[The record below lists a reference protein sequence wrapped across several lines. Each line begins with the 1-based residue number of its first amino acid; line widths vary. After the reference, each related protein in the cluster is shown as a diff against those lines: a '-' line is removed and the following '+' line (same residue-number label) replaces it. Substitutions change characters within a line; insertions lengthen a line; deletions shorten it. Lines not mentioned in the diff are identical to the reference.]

1 MYISGCDPKKR
12 LIQVK
17 CKLLAPADIKIPVIA
32 LNINDKFLA
41 PKCRTCAELKCK
53 NMNYNAPCEHN
64 DDERAL
70 YGFFD
75 EVELIH
81 AVNLGYLIMDVYET
95 HLYQTTSFNDPDF
108 GGNAFIK
115 RQMFMKSLHSD

>member
-1 MYISGCDPKKR
+1 
-12 LIQVK
+12 
-17 CKLLAPADIKIPVIA
+17 
-32 LNINDKFLA
+32 
-41 PKCRTCAELKCK
+41 
-53 NMNYNAPCEHN
+53 MNYNAPCEHN

-81 AVNLGYLIMDVYET
+81 AVNLGYLILDVYET